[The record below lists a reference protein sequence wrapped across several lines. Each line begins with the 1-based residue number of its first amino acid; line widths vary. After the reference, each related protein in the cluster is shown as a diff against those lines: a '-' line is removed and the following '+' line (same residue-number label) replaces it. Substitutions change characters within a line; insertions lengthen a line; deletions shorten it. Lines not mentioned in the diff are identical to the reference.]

1 MVKKRGLGK
10 GLDALFQSYDSFESD
25 DLGTEDSLNES
36 VLEISIYDID
46 PNPDQPRRNFDQES
60 IQDLSKSIKEHGVV
74 QPIIVKP
81 SQNNRYTI
89 VAGER
94 RWRAA
99 RAAGLDKIP
108 VIIRDFNDKEMLEI
122 ALIENLQ
129 REDLNPIEE
138 AEGINS
144 LIESYGLTQEQV
156 AQRLGKS
163 RPSIANSLRLLKLPK
178 HVKNLLEEGK
188 ISTGHAR
195 ALLALNSHTK
205 MIELADLI
213 VDKSLSV
220 RETENIVKK
229 IKEEKQKKNKS
240 KTLEKP
246 SFILEI
252 ENRMEEYFGTRVTIQ
267 QGKKKGVIEIEYY
280 SNDDLERIIKMISV

>member
-267 QGKKKGVIEIEYY
+267 QGKKIFVIEI
-280 SNDDLERIIKMISV
+280 

>member
-1 MVKKRGLGK
+1 MKKRGLGK
-10 GLDALFQSYDSFESD
+10 GLDALFQSYDSYESD

>member
-1 MVKKRGLGK
+1 MKKRGLGK
-10 GLDALFQSYDSFESD
+10 GLDALFQSYDTLESD
-25 DLGTEDSLNES
+25 DLDVKDTSEKGIIE
-36 VLEISIYDID
+36 VSIYDID

-60 IQDLSKSIKEHGVV
+60 IQELSKSIQEHGLV
-74 QPIIVKP
+74 QPIIVKA
-81 SQNNRYTI
+81 SANNRYTI

-108 VIIRDFNDKEMLEI
+108 VIIRDFNEKEMLEI

-144 LIESYGLTQEQV
+144 LIENHGLTQEQV
-156 AQRLGKS
+156 AERLGKS

-178 HVKNLLEEGK
+178 EVKNLLEEGK

-195 ALLALNSHTK
+195 ALLALKSHSQI
-205 MIELADLI
+205 IEMAELI
-213 VDKSLSV
+213 VEKDLNV
-220 RETENIVKK
+220 RETESLIKR
-229 IKEEKQKKNKS
+229 IKEKKATKKKS
-240 KTLEKP
+240 KTSEKP
-246 SFILEI
+246 SFILEL

>member
-1 MVKKRGLGK
+1 VKKRGLGK

>member
-1 MVKKRGLGK
+1 MKKRGLGK

-156 AQRLGKS
+156 AQRIGKS

-229 IKEEKQKKNKS
+229 IKEEKQNKNKS

>member
-1 MVKKRGLGK
+1 MKKRGLGK

>member
-1 MVKKRGLGK
+1 MKKRGLGK
-10 GLDALFQSYDSFESD
+10 GLDALFQSYDSFDSSD
-25 DLGTEDSLNES
+25 MDTDDAYNEG
-36 VLEISIYDID
+36 VIEISIYEID

-60 IQDLSKSIKEHGVV
+60 IQDLSKSILEHGVV

-81 SQNNRYTI
+81 SKNNRYTI

-99 RAAGLDKIP
+99 RTAGLDKIP
-108 VIIRDFNDKEMLEI
+108 AIIRDFDEKEMLEI

-144 LIESYGLTQEQV
+144 LMENYGLTQEQV

-178 HVKNLLEEGK
+178 EVKNLLEDGK

-195 ALLALNSHTK
+195 ALLALNSHTQI
-205 MIELADLI
+205 IEVAELI
-213 VDKSLSV
+213 VEKSLSV
-220 RETENIVKK
+220 RETENLVKK
-229 IKEEKQKKNKS
+229 IKEDRARKNKP
-240 KTLEKP
+240 KTMDKP
-246 SFILEI
+246 SFILEL